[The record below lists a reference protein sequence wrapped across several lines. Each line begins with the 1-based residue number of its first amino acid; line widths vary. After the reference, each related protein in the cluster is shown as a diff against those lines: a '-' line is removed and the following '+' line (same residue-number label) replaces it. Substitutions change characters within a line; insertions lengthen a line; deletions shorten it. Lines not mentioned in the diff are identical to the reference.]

1 MNKKNVAVFVDIEN
15 LVGGYSLKY
24 LSEMSLKNIF
34 IKLNEI
40 GLANIAIQKAY
51 ADWSNVNL
59 SKLKWDIS
67 ELGIEPIQ
75 MYGFSK
81 AMTKNASDIQLV
93 IDAMEVLHTKDFID
107 TFVIVSGDGGFSSLV
122 KKISEY
128 GKKVVG
134 CSYKRTANEIFT
146 KVCDDFIFIDS
157 LLTQEQLAKLND
169 VELEENKK
177 LAIINNP
184 ILKQVLPNMQRLNN
198 YDLDDV
204 ETYFQEF
211 IKNLTFNSVASQTLK
226 TKGLNISIIKNAID
240 YLFDDFN
247 YKEFGFAKLTDFMR
261 YILKNTN
268 LKLILKE
275 PSEYRVI
282 YEDSQLKGFH
292 TVDYITVKPEIHSK
306 DNYLHILAYGSPII
320 RIPENID
327 NFYTV
332 INYMLNN
339 KNNFR
344 DIYYHYLLEDLL
356 SLNIEEKELQN
367 IIALLIN
374 TKNLIGDN
382 SSAILKEQNFYFSP
396 LNLEE
401 VISNI
406 KQVMIDKII
415 FTYGIV
421 DEEEINKIMK
431 IFQNNEEYSV

>member
-1 MNKKNVAVFVDIEN
+1 MNKKNVAIFFDIEN

-24 LSEMSLKNIF
+24 LSEISLKNIL
-34 IKLNEI
+34 IELKNK
-40 GLANIAIQKAY
+40 GLDNIAIQKAY

-93 IDAMEVLHTKDFID
+93 IDAMEILHTKDFID

-157 LLTQEQLAKLND
+157 LLSEEQLEKLND
-169 VELEENKK
+169 VEMEENKK

-184 ILKQVLPNMQRLNN
+184 ILKQVLPNMKRLNN
-198 YDLDDV
+198 YDLDEV
-204 ETYFQEF
+204 EKYFNEF
-211 IKNLTFNSVASQTLK
+211 IKNLTSNSMAFQTLK

-240 YLFDDFN
+240 YLFNDFD
-247 YKEFGFAKLTDFMR
+247 YKQLGFAKLSDFMR
-261 YILKNTN
+261 YVLKNTD

-275 PSEYRVI
+275 PSEYRII
-282 YEDSQLKGFH
+282 YKDVDLPGFNL
-292 TVDYITVKPEIHSK
+292 VDYLYERPKIHSK
-306 DNYLHILAYGSPII
+306 ENYIKILGYNSPII

-327 NFYTV
+327 NFYKV
-332 INYMLNN
+332 VDYMFENRN
-339 KNNFR
+339 MFR
-344 DIYYHYLLEDLL
+344 DIYYHYLIDELALL
-356 SLNIEEKELQN
+356 NLDEKELQY
-367 IIALLIN
+367 IIYFLIN

-382 SSAILKEQNFYFSP
+382 TSPILKEQNFYFSP
-396 LNLEE
+396 LNKEE
-401 VISNI
+401 LIENI
-406 KQVMIDKII
+406 KKAMIDKII
-415 FTYGIV
+415 SIYGSV
-421 DEEEINKIMK
+421 DEKEIDEIIEVFKKEE
-431 IFQNNEEYSV
+431 